1 MATSE
6 HGDLLDLIRYRSH
19 APTLRAALDEAR
31 AFLALP
37 ASPDPVPGAS
47 PGRASGA
54 APGPGDAYDP
64 TQAARRLWARCRAI
78 DGTHAER
85 YLLARGLARCRFAA
99 LRFHPTLRYRE
110 GSAVRRLPA
119 LVAAVTGVQRTWL
132 DPRQPARAGVASPR
146 KALGRKKEL
155 AGLID
160 GVRESAQSW
169 RELLLDLKR
178 RGLAVAPELA
188 IADGALGFW
197 KAIEEVWPRTRSQRC
212 WVRRTPGSRS
222 GCRCISASNTPT
234 GRMPGLFSRIGTTS
248 VSKISARGSG
258 RRRPRGAAFPE
269 RRDGSSASRYPVA
282 RLKPAFAAATSIV
295 WVFFRVMK
303 SLFWRSVTWRPG
315 TPALSSDSGK
325 PKCCPTGHRR
335 QEARGEIFARRRPET
350 PVGLRPPSVP
360 GHRRPSHPD

>member
-1 MATSE
+1 MRSRGWPATLTPREPIWVKSE
-6 HGDLLDLIRYRSH
+6 KPRWPGSCVWRKITSRSGPCSARQARIRRS
-19 APTLRAALDEAR
+19 R
-31 AFLALP
+31 
-37 ASPDPVPGAS
+37 
-47 PGRASGA
+47 
-54 APGPGDAYDP
+54 
-64 TQAARRLWARCRAI
+64 
-78 DGTHAER
+78 
-85 YLLARGLARCRFAA
+85 
-99 LRFHPTLRYRE
+99 
-110 GSAVRRLPA
+110 
-119 LVAAVTGVQRTWL
+119 
-132 DPRQPARAGVASPR
+132 
-146 KALGRKKEL
+146 
-155 AGLID
+155 
-160 GVRESAQSW
+160 
-169 RELLLDLKR
+169 
-178 RGLAVAPELA
+178 
-188 IADGALGFW
+188 
-197 KAIEEVWPRTRSQRC
+197 
-212 WVRRTPGSRS
+212 VRRTPGSRS

-360 GHRRPSHPD
+360 GRRLPSHPDCRASLI